1 MAAAIGAMHLGA
13 DHAELAVFAGLDRAF
28 QRLVEAR
35 PARTALELLAGFEQL
50 LAAAGAGEG
59 AGALLEV
66 ERAGAG
72 PLRAMAAQ
80 DLVLL
85 RRQPLAPLR
94 VGQLERE
101 GLVRLLRLAEHAHQT
116 HCDLLSA
123 GGGAAIRLVPR
134 NMATRRPDF
143 TPRPAPLFHDA
154 VALWRASSP
163 DRHATPLAAPPP
175 AEGGNRDATSDTDGA
190 CRAPHDQFG
199 ARLGGPAQQDALEGR
214 HAGMA
219 VRAGLLGSGLS
230 ADLGGPGRRH
240 GGAAAQGR
248 RPCRGDRLGVLQH
261 PLLSDGGASP
271 RECRRP
277 QRGAYRARPAEARG
291 AGTAGKP

>member
-1 MAAAIGAMHLGA
+1 MAAAIGAMHFGA
-13 DHAELAVFAGLDRAF
+13 DHAELAVVAGLDRAF

-59 AGALLEV
+59 AGAL
-66 ERAGAG
+66 
-72 PLRAMAAQ
+72 RAMAAQ

-85 RRQPLAPLR
+85 RRQPRAPLCI
-94 VGQLERE
+94 GQLERE

-154 VALWRASSP
+154 VALWRA
-163 DRHATPLAAPPP
+163 
-175 AEGGNRDATSDTDGA
+175 
-190 CRAPHDQFG
+190 
-199 ARLGGPAQQDALEGR
+199 
-214 HAGMA
+214 
-219 VRAGLLGSGLS
+219 
-230 ADLGGPGRRH
+230 
-240 GGAAAQGR
+240 
-248 RPCRGDRLGVLQH
+248 
-261 PLLSDGGASP
+261 
-271 RECRRP
+271 
-277 QRGAYRARPAEARG
+277 
-291 AGTAGKP
+291 